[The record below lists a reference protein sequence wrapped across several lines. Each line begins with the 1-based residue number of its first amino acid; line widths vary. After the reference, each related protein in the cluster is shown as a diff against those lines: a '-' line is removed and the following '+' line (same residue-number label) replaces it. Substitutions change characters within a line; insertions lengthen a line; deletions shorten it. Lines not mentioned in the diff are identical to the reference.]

1 MCQGIS
7 LHLIPRLHLSEI
19 RYGTFSGRCSPSTM
33 TMQPREQ
40 WQLCQAWALE
50 QMGQAP
56 LKDTSFPL
64 SRQGHS
70 TEENVPQAV
79 SWWKTPSV
87 MEEDGVTMVTMCKPV
102 RSSEASD
109 LPASLILTWCLL
121 TMSFNFPSSLG
132 SISGHRKMLG
142 RDRQLFCEKKK
153 SWDEERLFYVLTVE
167 REMERVCAGIL
178 PAPRTSQW
186 SWTFPRC
193 GPCGMGSGNRN
204 AAL

>member
-1 MCQGIS
+1 MLTSMTLNFWSLCCYFPCARAYHCTWSQGCIYQKS
-7 LHLIPRLHLSEI
+7 DMARSVEGVLLQPW
-19 RYGTFSGRCSPSTM
+19 RCS
-33 TMQPREQ
+33 QGEQ

-50 QMGQAP
+50 QTGQAP
-56 LKDTSFPL
+56 LKDASFPL

-79 SWWKTPSV
+79 SWWKTSSV

-142 RDRQLFCEKKK
+142 RDRQLFCEEKK
-153 SWDEERLFYVLTVE
+153 
-167 REMERVCAGIL
+167 
-178 PAPRTSQW
+178 
-186 SWTFPRC
+186 
-193 GPCGMGSGNRN
+193 
-204 AAL
+204 